1 MKKFES
7 ALRHIRFEII
17 PTDYQYPQSWINNG
31 WTPRVAPNNLP
42 FEEWKVVTD
51 GIEEE
56 IRADASLISQASDT
70 NGVQLGKI
78 AKSAGMKP
86 EAFLEKLNQLE
97 ANGKIR
103 FRQVIS
109 LLDQHKEFAESQ
121 TYPHPS

>member
-42 FEEWKVVTD
+42 FEEWKVIVE
-51 GIEEE
+51 GIEKE
-56 IRADASLISQASDT
+56 IGANKSLISEASML

-78 AKSAGMKP
+78 AKSAGMDPK
-86 EAFLEKLNQLE
+86 AFLEKLNKLE
-97 ANGKIR
+97 ESGKIR
-103 FRQVIS
+103 FREYVS
-109 LLDQHKEFAESQ
+109 LLDQDKELSLI
-121 TYPHPS
+121 HI